1 MLRAPAFTACLAR
14 VFVTLLLVT
23 PARAAEPLA
32 SLLPGEAMVE
42 RMLRAAKLGPAD
54 YLIDLGTGDGRIV
67 LAATRRFGAR
77 AHGIDADATVV
88 ALNTQRAQSMGLA
101 GRASFAKGDALEADL
116 AKASVVVVSSPVAS
130 TAGAPASQLGPRLF
144 ALKPGSRVLALQAG
158 LGEWAPDEVLSVDGR
173 TAYLWVVPALANGM
187 WQLRLGGPGSR
198 RDDRLRI
205 TQRYQAVAGELLAGG
220 SFDNCGMPAARVAS
234 CMRRAVRGSVI
245 EEPVAGHRKL
255 PARIGEGDIFKRH
268 LTFRAGDINCI
279 CLFRYGCARIQHGK
293 HLGQ

>member
-14 VFVTLLLVT
+14 VSVTLLLVF
-23 PARAAEPLA
+23 PAHAAEPLTP
-32 SLLPGEAMVE
+32 LLPGEALVE
-42 RMLRAAKLGPAD
+42 RMLRAAKLGPTD

-77 AHGIDADATVV
+77 AHGIDADATVI

-116 AKASVVVVSSPVAS
+116 AKASVVVVSSPVVS
-130 TAGAPASQLGPRLF
+130 TTGAPASQLGPRLF
-144 ALKPGSRVLALQAG
+144 ALKPGSRVLTLQAE

-173 TAYLWVVPALANGM
+173 TAYLWIVPALANGM

-205 TQRYQAVAGELLAGG
+205 TQRYQTITGEVLAGG
-220 SFDNCGMPAARVAS
+220 DVLPLSDATLRGDLITFAVSDRRGNVRRFFGHIQGNRISGTSQAAGGAT
-234 CMRRAVRGSVI
+234 
-245 EEPVAGHRKL
+245 RKWEAQRMA
-255 PARIGEGDIFKRH
+255 PR
-268 LTFRAGDINCI
+268 
-279 CLFRYGCARIQHGK
+279 
-293 HLGQ
+293 

>member
-42 RMLRAAKLGPAD
+42 RMLRAAKLGPTD

-101 GRASFAKGDALEADL
+101 GRASFAKSDALEADL

-205 TQRYQAVAGELLAGG
+205 TQRYQTVAGELLAGG
-220 SFDNCGMPAARVAS
+220 DALPLTEATLRGDLITFAVSDRRGNVRRFFGHIQGNRISGTSLAAGGAT
-234 CMRRAVRGSVI
+234 
-245 EEPVAGHRKL
+245 RKWEAQRMA
-255 PARIGEGDIFKRH
+255 PR
-268 LTFRAGDINCI
+268 
-279 CLFRYGCARIQHGK
+279 
-293 HLGQ
+293 